1 MEKTG
6 KMAAQY
12 EGLKTNSTRQ
22 DSYTRPP
29 RVSFGVELEF
39 LVACIAEDDK
49 DVDEAIPGLAPAT
62 RYSDG
67 CRAVEELLEKHG
79 FITSSE
85 DGHSSEKQLWLVTAD
100 NTVTEENPLTKQDS
114 CYIDWLPVEI
124 SSPPMY
130 SCEEAYNLVSSVIR
144 LLTTNLRV
152 RVNPTCGLHVHV
164 GNGPHQL
171 DMRALRNYAA
181 LLWTSESVL
190 STLHCPER
198 TFAERTAM
206 SVRRCRRINLA
217 SGATAEQARHEI
229 LKLPRIVPR
238 YISRAR
244 RLGEHAVASHGDLR
258 KLLHNDDEDLM
269 SLVLEYDGDDSD
281 WEEEESEPFYRPKR
295 PKEARRETLDRLRN
309 MELCSEERG
318 ALLDSETTRRELP
331 PQIDFPDSKTET
343 ESQTTGRTPLL
354 DNERTKVK
362 GYKPAELGPNT
373 TWTGIAELLA
383 CDVGAHQIAYL
394 MTERDGSKNYKYHST
409 NWTGQSTNELF
420 PLRKRNT
427 HPTIESR
434 LASGSLD
441 AEWVVTWIKIQC
453 RMLEWARDADP
464 AQFMSILCKLSDDD
478 HSEECSYDVLDFL
491 RDIGMYTELK
501 HCHERLHRADEA
513 WYECM
518 LLEYGNTSLE
528 SELEREQFPWFFE
541 HADKDSQR
549 PEEEEEGEKEQ
560 EKEEEWE
567 QEEQEKEKEEEEDDL
582 YGPN

>member
-1 MEKTG
+1 MQ
-6 KMAAQY
+6 QY
-12 EGLKTNSTRQ
+12 N
-22 DSYTRPP
+22 YTRPP

-39 LVACIAEDDK
+39 LVACIAEDAK

-79 FITSSE
+79 FITSSQ
-85 DGHSSEKQLWLVTAD
+85 DGHSSEEQLWLVTAD
-100 NTVTEENPLTKQDS
+100 HTVTEANTLSKQDP

-181 LLWTSESVL
+181 LLWASESVL

-198 TFAERTAM
+198 TLSERTAM
-206 SVRRCRRINLA
+206 SIRRCRRINLA
-217 SGATAEQARHEI
+217 IGATAEQARHEI
-229 LKLPRIVPR
+229 LKSPRIVPR

-244 RLGEHAVASHGDLR
+244 RLGEHPVASHGDLR
-258 KLLHNDDEDLM
+258 KLLHEDDDDQM

-281 WEEEESEPFYRPKR
+281 WEKNESEPFSRPKR
-295 PKEARRETLDRLRN
+295 SKEARRETLNRLRN

-331 PQIDFPDSKTET
+331 PQIDLPDSKMET
-343 ESQTTGRTPLL
+343 GSRTTGQTPLL
-354 DNERTKVK
+354 DNERAKVK
-362 GYKPAELGPNT
+362 GYTPAELGANT
-373 TWTGIAELLA
+373 TWQGIAELLA

-394 MTERDGSKNYKYHST
+394 MTERDGSKTYKYHTT
-409 NWTGQSTNELF
+409 NWTGQTANELF
-420 PLRKRNT
+420 PLRKRDT

-464 AQFMSILCKLSDDD
+464 SQFMSILCKLSDDD
-478 HSEECSYDVLDFL
+478 HSEECTYDVLDFL

-501 HCHERLHRADEA
+501 HCQERLHRAYKG
-513 WYECM
+513 WHECM
-518 LLEYGNTSLE
+518 LLENSKPCFE
-528 SELEREQFPWFFE
+528 SKLEREQFKWFE
-541 HADKDSQR
+541 SAWGNSQK
-549 PEEEEEGEKEQ
+549 PEEEEEVEK
-560 EKEEEWE
+560 EEWE
-567 QEEQEKEKEEEEDDL
+567 QGEQVKNEEEEEEEDL
-582 YGPN
+582 YSAN

>member
-1 MEKTG
+1 MEQTG
-6 KMAAQY
+6 KVAAQY
-12 EGLKTNSTRQ
+12 EGLKANSTQQ
-22 DSYTRPP
+22 DNHTRPP

-39 LVACIAEDDK
+39 LVACIAEDAK
-49 DVDEAIPGLAPAT
+49 DVDEAIPGLPPAT

-100 NTVTEENPLTKQDS
+100 HTVTEENPLTTQHP
-114 CYIDWLPVEI
+114 CCIDWLPVEI

-181 LLWTSESVL
+181 LLWASESVL

-198 TFAERTAM
+198 TFDDRTAM
-206 SVRRCRRINLA
+206 SIRRCRRIKLA
-217 SGATAEQARHEI
+217 NGATAEQARHEI
-229 LKLPRIVPR
+229 LKSPRIVPR

-244 RLGEHAVASHGDLR
+244 HLGEHPVALHGDLC
-258 KLLHNDDEDLM
+258 KLLHSDDEDPM

-281 WEEEESEPFYRPKR
+281 WEKEESEPFYRPKR
-295 PKEARRETLDRLRN
+295 SQEARRETLDRLRN

-318 ALLDSETTRRELP
+318 ALLDNETTRRELP
-331 PQIDFPDSKTET
+331 PQIDFPDFKMKKD
-343 ESQTTGRTPLL
+343 SQTTGRTPLL

-362 GYKPAELGPNT
+362 GYKPAELGDNT
-373 TWTGIAELLA
+373 TWTGITELLA

-394 MTERDGSKNYKYHST
+394 MTEGDGSKNYKYHST
-409 NWTGQSTNELF
+409 NWTGQSANELF
-420 PLRKRNT
+420 PLRKRDT

-464 AQFMSILCKLSDDD
+464 AQFMSVLCKLSDDD
-478 HSEECSYDVLDFL
+478 HSEECTYDVLDFL

-501 HCHERLHRADEA
+501 HCQERLQRADEA
-513 WYECM
+513 WHECM
-518 LLEYGNTSLE
+518 LLENGKPCLE
-528 SELEREQFPWFFE
+528 SKSERGQHEWYWSGMEDLYGPG
-541 HADKDSQR
+541 
-549 PEEEEEGEKEQ
+549 EEEKEQ

-567 QEEQEKEKEEEEDDL
+567 REKEEEEEEEDI
-582 YGPN
+582 YSAN